1 MYQVKQ
7 PVLLFKQSLLPP
19 LMIVQLLANNP
30 VLLVTILRVVIVT
43 WLTRVTRVSRI
54 LQLQLATL
62 DVYSRL
68 TARFTLDDLV
78 HCTRTTEVSTMRTT
92 TEDGVTSSIHVQH
105 VVKLV
110 KVGVLRHLPL
120 GVCVW
125 DVDPAPLHLG
135 VEGLLVVAGR
145 ALERRL
151 ARLQGGLL
159 DTVPVV
165 SPPAARRD
173 QTTWPGSGSVSAG
186 VKTDHTHPV
195 LGEVAGL
202 GLPGPVLVTE
212 AVHLAEED
220 EEVLSRLR
228 ESSAGE
234 VVGLLAG
241 LSKVGGV
248 NTMKPVLC
256 TESVER
262 LKL

>member
-1 MYQVKQ
+1 MEPQ
-7 PVLLFKQSLLPP
+7 PLLNQLVL
-19 LMIVQLLANNP
+19 IVGVGVALGR
-30 VLLVTILRVVIVT
+30 LR
-43 WLTRVTRVSRI
+43 LTVGADEDPGPGVDV
-54 LQLQLATL
+54 AAL
-62 DVYSRL
+62 DVDPA
-68 TARFTLDDLV
+68 TAAGLTLDDLEPSSSSAV
-78 HCTRTTEVSTMRTT
+78 LRPVRTLAEERVTPLVSV
-92 TEDGVTSSIHVQH
+92 EH

-110 KVGVLRHLPL
+110 EVGVLRHLPL
-120 GVCVW
+120 GVCVG

-151 ARLQGGLL
+151 PRLQGGLL
-159 DTVPVV
+159 DTVPVI
-165 SPPAARRD
+165 SPPTARRD
-173 QTTWPGSGSVSAG
+173 QTTRPGSGSVTAG

-195 LGEVAGL
+195 LGELAGL
-202 GLPGPVLVTE
+202 GLPGPMLVTE

-228 ESSAGE
+228 QSSAGE

-241 LSKVGGV
+241 LSTVGGV

-256 TESVER
+256 TDSVER